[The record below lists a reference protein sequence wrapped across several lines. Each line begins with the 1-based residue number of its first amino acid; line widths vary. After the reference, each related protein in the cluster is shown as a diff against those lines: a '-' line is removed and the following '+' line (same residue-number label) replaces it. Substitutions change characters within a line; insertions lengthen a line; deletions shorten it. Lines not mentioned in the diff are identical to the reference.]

1 MARLNKR
8 LFTHKQIEEE
18 VSKLGREYPS
28 LFTLNFIVYY
38 KNGTSPVKTAKTT
51 SVSSYNRSI
60 ENGELEDGRYSL
72 DKDEKFVIAS
82 KITFGEFIE
91 IYLDDKVNFQNE
103 YYIRSMSYHELIDWV
118 WFGKPDGRGKLKP
131 LNNTQKKQVLKSFHK
146 YANEKGN
153 TEIEFV
159 DYNLRKNKLI

>member
-51 SVSSYNRSI
+51 AVSTYNKPYYRN
-60 ENGELEDGRYSL
+60 EFEDGRLSL
-72 DKDEKFVIAS
+72 DDEGKFVIAS

-91 IYLDDKVNFQNE
+91 IYLNDKVNFSNE
-103 YYIRSMSYHELIDWV
+103 YYIRSMSYYEIIDWV
-118 WFGKPDGRGKLKP
+118 WFGESDGRGKLKP
-131 LNNTQKKQVLKSFHK
+131 FTNAQKKQVIKEFHK
-146 YANEKGN
+146 YINSRGN
-153 TEIEFV
+153 SEIEFV
-159 DYNLRKNKLI
+159 GYNLRKKKLI

>member
-8 LFTHKQIEEE
+8 LFTHKQIEDE

-38 KNGTSPVKTAKTT
+38 NNGTTPVKTAKTT
-51 SVSSYNRSI
+51 AVNTYNNTYYSK
-60 ENGELEDGRYSL
+60 ELEDGRLAL
-72 DKDEKFVIAS
+72 DNEGKYVISS
-82 KITFGEFIE
+82 KIVFGEFIE
-91 IYLDDKVNFQNE
+91 LYLDDKINFPNE
-103 YYIRSMSYHELIDWV
+103 YYIRSMSYHELIDWI
-118 WFGKPDGRGKLKP
+118 WFGEPDGRSKFKP
-131 LNNTQKKQVLKSFHK
+131 FTNTQKKQVLKEFHK
-146 YANEKGN
+146 YANSRGN